1 MKEPEMT
8 WRKVTDSDGND
19 VTEELAAFADI
30 YGLERAASGRYSLL
44 LLYGLYY
51 LGNAGRLNPAKVM
64 EEIKALEGLRQSS
77 RTKPASIFRR
87 NQPLKGLWHKHYLE
101 DGMSSMAI
109 NLQKGMRKYGI
120 PCAKRM
126 VEEAQESGEERYFSE
141 KDVLSIARD
150 AVEGNWKRLME
161 ESALTGQWIIFAQHD
176 GNNYYLCVANHT
188 TGDQK
193 IRDQIDAICV
203 QEFPF
208 LKGILSPPAGAQRHL
223 GN

>member
-1 MKEPEMT
+1 MKEPEMS
-8 WRKVTDSDGND
+8 WCKVTDSDDID

-44 LLYGLYY
+44 LLYSLYY
-51 LGNAGRLNPAKVM
+51 WAKAGRLNPAKVM
-64 EEIKALEGLRQSS
+64 EEIEALEGLREAS

-87 NQPLKGLWHKHYLE
+87 NHPLKGLWHKHYLE
-101 DGMSSMAI
+101 DGLPSMAI

-120 PCAKRM
+120 PFAEQM
-126 VEEAQESGEERYFSE
+126 VEQAQKSGEKRYFSE
-141 KDVLSIARD
+141 KDIPSIVHD
-150 AVEGNWKRLME
+150 AVEGNWKRLMR
-161 ESALTGQWIIFAQHD
+161 ESALTGQWIVFAQH
-176 GNNYYLCVANHT
+176 GGKNYYLCLANHT

-208 LKGILSPPAGAQRHL
+208 LKGILSQPEGA
-223 GN
+223 